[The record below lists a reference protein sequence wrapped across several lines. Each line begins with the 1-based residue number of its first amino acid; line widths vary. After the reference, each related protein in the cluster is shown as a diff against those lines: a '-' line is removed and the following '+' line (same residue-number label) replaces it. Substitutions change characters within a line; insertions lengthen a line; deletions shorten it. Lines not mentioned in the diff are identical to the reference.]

1 MHMVKFQ
8 VVVMSLEP
16 EIPEAVVEIRLPLIT
31 TSVDAAKTFV
41 RENLLPIR
49 GTYAVTI
56 VRDGQVWKEIVKKI

>member
-1 MHMVKFQ
+1 MQKYQ
-8 VVVMSLEP
+8 IVVMSFELE
-16 EIPEAVVEIRLPLIT
+16 IDEAVVEIRLPLIT

-56 VRDGQVWKEIVKKI
+56 VRDGQVWKEIVKKV